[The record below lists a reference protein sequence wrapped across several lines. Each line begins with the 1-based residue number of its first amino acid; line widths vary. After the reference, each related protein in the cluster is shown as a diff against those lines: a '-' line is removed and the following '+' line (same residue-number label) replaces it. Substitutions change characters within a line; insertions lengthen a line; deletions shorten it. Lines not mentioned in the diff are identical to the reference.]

1 VRLLLDTHS
10 FLWFV
15 GGDSQLSALA
25 RREIADVN
33 NERYLSIASAWE
45 IAIKANLQKLKLSAP
60 FPIFMNQVE
69 RNAIDLLPV
78 ILEHL
83 NIVANLPL
91 HHRDPFDRLLIAQA
105 LTEGL
110 PIVSADTLFD
120 AYPITRL
127 W

>member
-15 GGDSQLSALA
+15 GGDPQLSALA
-25 RREIADVN
+25 QRAIADVN

-45 IAIKANLQKLKLSAP
+45 IAIKTNLQKLQLSAP

-69 RNAIDLLPV
+69 QNAIDLLPV
-78 ILEHL
+78 TLEHL

-110 PIVSADTLFD
+110 PIISADSMFD